1 MHTSGV
7 YAAKLPDSA
16 KLLSRKLLK
25 PTERIKCDPESTEA
39 DGTHTKRKGT
49 KNMAKPVVAIVGRP
63 NVGKSTFF
71 NRCVGARHAI
81 VDDSPGVT
89 RDRIYRETDW
99 AGRQFLLV
107 DTGGVIPNSPE
118 SIANEVFDQV
128 TLAVDEADVII
139 FMVDGKSGIS
149 GADEE
154 VANLLRR
161 SKKPIV
167 VAVNKIDEPKEQP
180 NAMEFYGLGLGE
192 PHTLSAMRGSG
203 GVGDLLDKIVSYF
216 PADTRPKIDLDL
228 IPFDGTE
235 LVEEEEVG
243 PLSVA
248 IVGRPNVGKSSIVNV
263 LVGTNRSI
271 VSSVPGTTRDAIDT
285 KIKYQGR
292 ELILVDTAGIRRKS
306 RVDYGVEAFAVVRSL
321 RALERADVV
330 VLILDATQEISDQDQ
345 KIAGK
350 IDEAGRGAVIVV
362 NKWDLIEDKSS
373 RLMKQYTENVKTEL
387 RSLAFSEVIFT
398 SAISKQRVT
407 KIIEA
412 VERAHAQTKK
422 RIGTG
427 LLNQI
432 INESVAL
439 VPPPSSKRG
448 KRLKVYYTTQ
458 VSTAPPTFIL
468 FANDD
473 KLMTKNYE
481 AYLERKLREAFGF
494 EGTPIRIVTRA
505 KKDNR

>member
-1 MHTSGV
+1 
-7 YAAKLPDSA
+7 
-16 KLLSRKLLK
+16 
-25 PTERIKCDPESTEA
+25 
-39 DGTHTKRKGT
+39 
-49 KNMAKPVVAIVGRP
+49 MAKPVVAIVGRP

-99 AGRQFLLV
+99 SGRQFLLV

-128 TLAVDEADVII
+128 QLAVDEADVIV
-139 FMVDGKSGIS
+139 FMVDGKTGIS

-161 SKKPIV
+161 SKKPII

-180 NAMEFYGLGLGE
+180 NAMEFYGLGLGD

-203 GVGDLLDKIVSYF
+203 GVGDLLDKVISHF
-216 PADTRPKIDLDL
+216 PPETRKVIDLDS
-228 IPFDGTE
+228 IPYDGKDV
-235 LVEEEEVG
+235 VEEEEQG
-243 PLSVA
+243 PLSLA
-248 IVGRPNVGKSSIVNV
+248 IVGRPNVGKSSLVNV

-271 VSSVPGTTRDAIDT
+271 VSNVPGTTRDAIDS
-285 KIKYQGR
+285 KIKFQGK
-292 ELILVDTAGIRRKS
+292 EYVLVDTAGIRRKS
-306 RVDYGVEAFAVVRSL
+306 RVDYGIEAFAVVRSL

-330 VLILDATQEISDQDQ
+330 ILILDATQEISDQDQ

-350 IDEAGRGAVIVV
+350 IDEAGRACVIVV
-362 NKWDLIEDKSS
+362 NKWDLIDDKSS
-373 RLMKQYTENVKTEL
+373 RLMKEFVENVRTEL
-387 RSLAFSEVIFT
+387 RSIAFSEVIFT
-398 SAISKQRVT
+398 SAINKQRVS

-412 VERAHAQTKK
+412 ADRAHAMTKK

-432 INESVAL
+432 VNESVAL

-468 FANDD
+468 FGNDD
-473 KLMTKNYE
+473 KLMTKIM
-481 AYLERKLREAFGF
+481 R
-494 EGTPIRIVTRA
+494 RI
-505 KKDNR
+505 

>member
-1 MHTSGV
+1 
-7 YAAKLPDSA
+7 
-16 KLLSRKLLK
+16 
-25 PTERIKCDPESTEA
+25 
-39 DGTHTKRKGT
+39 
-49 KNMAKPVVAIVGRP
+49 MAKPVVAIVGRP

-81 VDDSPGVT
+81 VDDSAGVT

-99 AGRQFLLV
+99 SGRQFLLV
-107 DTGGVIPNSPE
+107 DTGGVIPNSPD

-128 TLAVDEADVII
+128 QLAVDEADVIV

-161 SKKPIV
+161 SKKPII

-180 NAMEFYGLGLGE
+180 NAMEFYGLGLGD

-203 GVGDLLDKIVSYF
+203 GVGDLLDKVISHF
-216 PADTRPKIDLDL
+216 HPETRKEIDLNS
-228 IPFDGTE
+228 IPYDGTDF
-235 LVEEEEVG
+235 VEEEEQG
-243 PLSVA
+243 PLSLA
-248 IVGRPNVGKSSIVNV
+248 IVGRPNVGKSSLVNV

-271 VSSVPGTTRDAIDT
+271 VSNVPGTTRDAIDS
-285 KIKYQGR
+285 KIKFQGK
-292 ELILVDTAGIRRKS
+292 EYILVDTAGIRRKS
-306 RVDYGVEAFAVVRSL
+306 RVDYGIEAFAVVRSL

-330 VLILDATQEISDQDQ
+330 ILILDATQEISDQDQ

-350 IDEAGRGAVIVV
+350 IEEAGRACVIVV
-362 NKWDLIEDKSS
+362 NKWDLIDDKTS
-373 RLMKQYTENVKTEL
+373 RLMKEFVENVQTEL
-387 RSLAFSEVIFT
+387 RSIAYSEVIFT
-398 SAISKQRVT
+398 SAINKQRVT

-412 VERAHAQTKK
+412 ADRAHAMTKK

-432 INESVAL
+432 VNESVAL

-458 VSTAPPTFIL
+458 VSSAPPTFIL
-468 FANDD
+468 FGNDD
-473 KLMTKNYE
+473 KLMTKNYQ
-481 AYLERKLREAFGF
+481 AYIERKLREAFGF